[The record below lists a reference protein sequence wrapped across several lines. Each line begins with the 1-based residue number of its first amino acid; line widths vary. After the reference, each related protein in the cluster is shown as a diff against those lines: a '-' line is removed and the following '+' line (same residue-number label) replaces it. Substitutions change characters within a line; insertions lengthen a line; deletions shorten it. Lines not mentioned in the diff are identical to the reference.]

1 MKCEFCG
8 GYTCT
13 STYVKKVG
21 KSVPICDNCEDRF
34 KQEEIAGKLENVQ
47 KTENFSS
54 WSKKD
59 LSEAFWLHLG
69 IYKKCP
75 NRRSLRIIEMAF
87 HWACHDDHGLAN
99 SFNHAMKWCGLDL
112 YTEFERT
119 DLPATFEDESKGEN
133 KT

>member
-21 KSVPICDNCEDRF
+21 KSVPICDNCEDRL
-34 KQEEIAGKLENVQ
+34 KQEEISARLREVQ
-47 KTENFSS
+47 KAENFSS

-69 IYKKCP
+69 IYKKHP
-75 NRRSLRIIEMAF
+75 NKRSLRIIEMAF

-99 SFNHAMKWCGLDL
+99 SFNHAMKWCGIDL
-112 YTEFERT
+112 YAEFKRT
-119 DLPATFEDESKGEN
+119 DLPATLKND
-133 KT
+133 